1 MLHESLI
8 WLDLAGSLHQNM
20 GQSHTVTHHQFGARA
35 AEPLLLNHGDGDTT
49 QFFASFSSF
58 LPLIPP
64 GPDNVHMLDVN
75 GTYAASDV
83 ADWRSGRLVGR
94 RYPKQ
99 YNVASTTNIA
109 VIFHAGAGRST
120 ELPAREWDKK
130 PYKILGRQKV
140 ADNWSLVTGDFL
152 HEPPP
157 QWRVSWGNYQT
168 LIKNCKLCIEWTNGD
183 TMKENVHKTVRTS

>member
-64 GPDNVHMLDVN
+64 GPDNVQMLDVN
-75 GTYAASDV
+75 GTSASAASDV

-140 ADNWSLVTGDFL
+140 ADN
-152 HEPPP
+152 
-157 QWRVSWGNYQT
+157 
-168 LIKNCKLCIEWTNGD
+168 
-183 TMKENVHKTVRTS
+183 